1 MPWRLEDADGNTIDK
16 TSAPAAQAVKAQIER
31 PSNQPGANT
40 RRLLWGLTF
49 RHEGLGGNAM
59 WYLDQTERLGG
70 TPLQLLYLNPKRM
83 TEVLDSDGQL
93 QGWIL
98 DHPQNPQRAQGAP
111 TPLDAGNVL
120 HFQLDPP
127 DQGIWAI
134 GIAESAAA
142 QIELN
147 RLSVQQSSKVLAAG
161 GRLAGLAMPKEAS
174 QVQLSPDQWNQAIR
188 DWRNITSDPDSARR
202 LQVLAA
208 PVDFIKTAADPSSNG
223 WATKFGG

>member
-1 MPWRLEDADGNTIDK
+1 
-16 TSAPAAQAVKAQIER
+16 
-31 PSNQPGANT
+31 
-40 RRLLWGLTF
+40 
-49 RHEGLGGNAM
+49 
-59 WYLDQTERLGG
+59 YLDQTERLGG

-120 HFQLDPP
+120 HFPLDPP
-127 DQGIWAI
+127 DQGVWAI

-188 DWRNITSDPDSARR
+188 DWRNITTDP
-202 LQVLAA
+202 
-208 PVDFIKTAADPSSNG
+208 
-223 WATKFGG
+223 